1 MALTK
6 VQAGGGAV
14 ELRAKAHATLIAPP
28 EEEWD
33 DLLLVSYPSKEAF
46 LAMLSDREYQAAAEH
61 RSAALADSRLI
72 GTTRY

>member
-1 MALTK
+1 M
-6 VQAGGGAV
+6 